1 MERAIPSDRR
11 PALFIAVG
19 AGTAIVSVLL
29 AAAAGPPYL
38 SLDSLSPWI
47 VTLAIGLFA
56 ALFAV
61 PFALHARLSDQLEGD
76 ARWERALLIWGAV
89 ALGVLAIGLI
99 CGLPSGFD
107 SSSLFGAIGI
117 VAVVEAVL
125 VLATL
130 VVWMLSN

>member
-1 MERAIPSDRR
+1 MEPANSTDRR

-19 AGTAIVSVLL
+19 AGTALASILL

-61 PFALHARLSDQLEGD
+61 PFALHARLSGQLEGD
-76 ARWERALLIWGAV
+76 ARWERALVIWGGV
-89 ALGVLAIGLI
+89 ALAVLALGLV

-107 SSSLFGAIGI
+107 TDTLFGAIAI
-117 VAVVEAVL
+117 VLVVEAVL